1 MIDIE
6 NAIYTELAENLRE
19 SFPDIH
25 ISGEYVN
32 APASFPHV
40 SFVEQDNYT
49 PIAHRDSHDSERFA
63 MLLYEVNVYCNKG
76 TGKKALCRRITKFID
91 DFMYTKN
98 FVRISL
104 TPVPNLENGTIY
116 RLTARYRAE
125 TDGVNLYRPASY

>member
-6 NAIYTELAENLRE
+6 NVIYTELAEKLRE
-19 SFPDIH
+19 TFPDIH
-25 ISGEYVN
+25 LSGEYVN
-32 APASFPHV
+32 APPGFPYV

-49 PIAHRDSHDSERFA
+49 PMFHRDSSSTERFA

-76 TGKKALCRRITKFID
+76 TGRKALCRKIMTLID
-91 DFMYTKN
+91 DFMYAKN

-104 TPVPNLENGTIY
+104 APVPNLENGTIY

-125 TDGVNLYRPASY
+125 TDGTNLYRPTSY